1 MRTLFNTLH
10 RPIFIKRY
18 HYSTIIIMST
28 IENST
33 SDFDDISMYYVIL
46 ILLVCVLIM
55 GPCMVF
61 PRQRVI
67 CVRRIRQRRWNVA
80 TDDIA
85 EPSFLRGE
93 IVRLRY
99 PRDDPRYVAT
109 KEDAEKINLESLL
122 EQLKEYTKVRS

>member
-67 CVRRIRQRRWNVA
+67 CFRRIRQRRWNVA

-85 EPSFLRGE
+85 EPSILGGE
-93 IVRLRY
+93 IRQRAN
-99 PRDDPRYVAT
+99 DSRYVAT

-122 EQLKEYTKVRS
+122 EQLKESTKVRS

>member
-61 PRQRVI
+61 PRQRII
-67 CVRRIRQRRWNVA
+67 CFRRIRQRRWNVA

-85 EPSFLRGE
+85 EPSILGGE
-93 IVRLRY
+93 IRQRY

-109 KEDAEKINLESLL
+109 EEEAEKIIMESLRK
-122 EQLKEYTKVRS
+122 QLKGYTKVRA

>member
-1 MRTLFNTLH
+1 
-10 RPIFIKRY
+10 
-18 HYSTIIIMST
+18 MST
-28 IENST
+28 PIENST

-85 EPSFLRGE
+85 EPSILGGE
-93 IVRLRY
+93 IRQRAN
-99 PRDDPRYVAT
+99 DSRYVAT

-122 EQLKEYTKVRS
+122 KQLKESTKVRC

>member
-1 MRTLFNTLH
+1 
-10 RPIFIKRY
+10 
-18 HYSTIIIMST
+18 MST
-28 IENST
+28 PIENST